1 MSTETCEQINSI
13 GDRLREVRNH
23 LSLSQADL
31 GEIFGVDRKVVG
43 NYEENKT
50 SPRADQ
56 LISFQSRG
64 ADIVYILTGQRA
76 PLSLRQESPSYSPA
90 ERLAESIRTLKLS
103 EEDAGIL
110 RELALRL
117 AQ

>member
-1 MSTETCEQINSI
+1 MSTNKCEQINSI
-13 GDRLREVRNH
+13 GDRLREVRDD
-23 LSLSQADL
+23 LSLTQADL
-31 GEIFGVDRKVVG
+31 GAIFGVDRKVVR

-56 LISFQSRG
+56 LISFQSCG

-90 ERLAESIRTLKLS
+90 ERLAEMIRTLKLS
-103 EEDAGIL
+103 EVDADIL
-110 RELALRL
+110 KALALRL